1 MKEVLLF
8 KLTHC
13 PHCKLALKCQEELFA
28 QHPEWR
34 DVPLKVVDEAE
45 EPELAN
51 SYDYYY
57 VPTYYVDGKKVHE
70 GHAEMADVERVFRM
84 AAEAEVRA

>member
-8 KLTHC
+8 ILRTC
-13 PHCKLALKCQEELFA
+13 PYSQQALSYQQSLLYEYPEFA
-28 QHPEWR
+28 N
-34 DVPLKVVDEAE
+34 VPLRIVAENE

-57 VPTYYVDGKKVHE
+57 VPTYFVGNKKVHE
-70 GHAEMADVERVFRM
+70 GPVTKEDVKKVFE
-84 AAEAEVRA
+84 EALKA